1 MLNDKIKQIA
11 ESSLNFGMNNR
22 YANSVQLSGW
32 IMQKP
37 KFSHNPRTNS
47 KAVSFI
53 LFQVMTTPTGEIET
67 NSFSVIT
74 YVDGIM
80 EQLMKLEHVAF
91 IVLIGK
97 LVFNRFKKTV
107 SPQLLQC
114 EITHETDIELEPSY
128 ERNSNETK

>member
-1 MLNDKIKQIA
+1 MLNNKIKQIA
-11 ESSLNFGMNNR
+11 DSSLNFGMNNR

-53 LFQVMTTPTGEIET
+53 LVQVMTTPTGEIET
-67 NSFSVIT
+67 NSFSIIT

-80 EQLMKLEHVAF
+80 EQLLKLEHVAF
-91 IVLIGK
+91 VVMIGK
-97 LVFNRFKKTV
+97 LVFNRYKKTT

-128 ERNSNETK
+128 ERETKLKN

>member
-22 YANSVQLSGW
+22 YANSCQLSGW

-37 KFSHNPRTNS
+37 KFSHNPKNGAN
-47 KAVSFI
+47 AVSFI
-53 LFQVMTTPTGEIET
+53 LYQVMVTPSGEIET
-67 NSFSVIT
+67 NSFSIIT

-80 EQLMKLEHVAF
+80 EQLMKLENVAF

-97 LVFNRFKKTV
+97 LVFNRYKKTT
-107 SPQLLQC
+107 SPQLMQC
-114 EITHETDIELEPSY
+114 EITTVTDIELEPSY
-128 ERNSNETK
+128 ERKQENQG